1 MRGSYK
7 FLLRAADTESA
18 GSIRRRGRIFTATPH
33 AIRIGGGAL
42 RVFWPTGGGKV
53 VLASATKILG
63 TAGTTATWVAS
74 VKVAAEV
81 AVVAVVVG
89 GTVYLVQRV
98 RRA

>member
-1 MRGSYK
+1 MG
-7 FLLRAADTESA
+7 AALPW
-18 GSIRRRGRIFTATPH
+18 IFTATPH

-98 RRA
+98 RRT